1 MPLPNQLLHSPLVE
15 VASLSIPCKKPGRLI
30 LELRRTQE
38 QLRILRADR
47 ERQAE
52 YRTAVIQQYQFLGNF
67 LRQQSDLLP
76 RRGDRLRQRFTPEVS
91 CATMGRENSNGD
103 RCIWFPGPGCKY
115 YILICD
121 GMGTGLGA
129 AQEGQSAASLLR
141 QMLSAGFPAEHALRS
156 LNSLTVLRGRA
167 GAVTVDLAEIQLD
180 SGRAAVYK
188 WGAAPSYLIRDG
200 GAEKIGTA
208 GPPPGLSIKNA
219 RETVQRLSL
228 RRGEVLILLSDG
240 VDGEGAL
247 RRIKMIS
254 TQPPGELAAKVLEF
268 GARNAEDD
276 ATVAAVR
283 LFPGTTST

>member
-1 MPLPNQLLHSPLVE
+1 M
-15 VASLSIPCKKPGRLI
+15 
-30 LELRRTQE
+30 
-38 QLRILRADR
+38 
-47 ERQAE
+47 
-52 YRTAVIQQYQFLGNF
+52 
-67 LRQQSDLLP
+67 
-76 RRGDRLRQRFTPEVS
+76 
-91 CATMGRENSNGD
+91 
-103 RCIWFPGPGCKY
+103 
-115 YILICD
+115 
-121 GMGTGLGA
+121 
-129 AQEGQSAASLLR
+129 
-141 QMLSAGFPAEHALRS
+141 
-156 LNSLTVLRGRA
+156 
-167 GAVTVDLAEIQLD
+167 
-180 SGRAAVYK
+180 YK